1 MLKNKIQPS
10 KFENLLGFIKL
21 QAMGLFKLCK
31 NQAAS
36 PLANREML
44 QEVSSTKWKI
54 LKGVHG
60 NELPEK
66 EEKRL
71 FQAGHF
77 PVGGRGES
85 LMQMTSSEG
94 WRKPM

>member
-1 MLKNKIQPS
+1 
-10 KFENLLGFIKL
+10 
-21 QAMGLFKLCK
+21 MGLFKLCK

-44 QEVSSTKWKI
+44 QGVSSTKWKI
-54 LKGVHG
+54 LKGGVRG

-66 EEKRL
+66 EEKGL
-71 FQAGHF
+71 FQAGHL